1 MPRRSPIDRPWHT
14 FSEMLEVAN
23 VMYQG
28 KIETLEN
35 LALKLGHQTVKSGGF
50 NMKIASLSKFGLAD
64 RQKGQVKLTPLAKKI
79 LLPVGGDKEK
89 YEACREAILG
99 VPLLKRLYE
108 RLDGEEVRQDDL
120 WSHLYEVSGDREAS
134 VKEAAPVYR
143 IYTDALTYLRKAEQ
157 VSPSIPESP
166 GPVAS
171 QESTKPPIERN
182 PSVDGSLV
190 RVQSGDLLI
199 QLPRTKENIE
209 IIVSAL
215 KAMALEKQIQNPPSK
230 KEDTG

>member
-1 MPRRSPIDRPWHT
+1 MPKKSPIDRPWHT
-14 FSEMLEVAN
+14 FSEMLEVVN

-35 LALKLGHQTVKSGGF
+35 LALKLGHSTVKSGGF

-64 RQKGQVKLTPLAKKI
+64 RQKGQVRLMPLAKKI
-79 LLPVGGDKEK
+79 LLPVGGEKEK
-89 YEACREAILG
+89 YEACRDAIMG

-108 RLDGEEVRQDDL
+108 RLDGEDVRQEDL
-120 WSHLYEVSGDREAS
+120 WSHLYEICGDREAS

-143 IYTDALTYLRKAEQ
+143 IYTDALTYLRKADQ
-157 VSPSIPESP
+157 VSPSIPESHEP
-166 GPVAS
+166 MAS
-171 QESTKPPIERN
+171 QESTKPQFERHS
-182 PSVDGSLV
+182 PVDESLV
-190 RVQSGDLLI
+190 RVQSGDVLI

-215 KAMALEKQIQNPPSK
+215 KAMALEKQIENPPSK
-230 KEDTG
+230 KEEE